1 MESVLNTFY
10 LVNSR
15 VLTYQCTSPI
25 LHLYPLLQFSALA
38 CPSYDPSDRMADQPF
53 TFLFFC
59 CLAYSAL
66 TQFLQEK
73 SAQLADTPQFAWPRL
88 LSPTNWPAQHNQ
100 TSPEW
105 ESWHTFLMCKK
116 LSHFPIQKPFFCTIL
131 PVPDYLSPPSGLAGP
146 QLCAHRMLTP
156 THFRKVK
163 FSTISQLTTHVPLS
177 NHMQKPQG
185 DCVPLSLAHNSP
197 PARLESL
204 MTDPYHKNYSA
215 SRYQLFQHAMS

>member
-1 MESVLNTFY
+1 MGSVINTFY

-38 CPSYDPSDRMADQPF
+38 CPSYDPSDRMVDQPF
-53 TFLFFC
+53 TFPFFC

-73 SAQLADTPQFAWPRL
+73 SAQLADTPQFACPRL

-116 LSHFPIQKPFFCTIL
+116 LSHFLPLSIL
-131 PVPDYLSPPSGLAGP
+131 PVTSLKCFCACWATLCNSCRLTALA
-146 QLCAHRMLTP
+146 
-156 THFRKVK
+156 K
-163 FSTISQLTTHVPLS
+163 
-177 NHMQKPQG
+177 
-185 DCVPLSLAHNSP
+185 D
-197 PARLESL
+197 
-204 MTDPYHKNYSA
+204 
-215 SRYQLFQHAMS
+215 